1 MSLDREELIAACVR
15 HGRVAR
21 VVVAEVR
28 GSAPRDAGT
37 AMLVWEDGQSGTI
50 GGGTLE
56 HELTLKARDM
66 LGADAPDR
74 LTRHALGPDMGQCCG
89 GQVQA
94 LTEIFDRAR
103 AEALPQDIHARGP
116 GDMPL
121 GVTRLLAQARNGA
134 APVTPQLIKDWM
146 IEPVRARAQPL
157 WIWGAGHVGRAM
169 VSVLAPLPDL
179 AITWV
184 DTSADRFPEDVPE
197 GVTCLP
203 AADLATLVPYA
214 PTHARHLIVTYS
226 HAFDLALCDALL
238 RHGFDYAGLIGSQ
251 TKKARFR
258 KRLSEAG
265 HGPDPF
271 ARLTCPIGD
280 PALGKHPQQ
289 IALGVAAE
297 LLRLPPLCEC
307 DNGPGDAIPGNTDK
321 QTVNGSRL
329 KEDRA

>member
-1 MSLDREELIAACVR
+1 MSIDREELITTCALR
-15 HGRVAR
+15 GRVAR
-21 VVVAEVR
+21 VVIAEVR

-56 HELTLKARDM
+56 HELTLKAREM
-66 LGADAPDR
+66 LRAEAPDR
-74 LTRHALGPDMGQCCG
+74 LSRHALGPDMGQCCG
-89 GQVQA
+89 GHVQA
-94 LTEIFDRAR
+94 LTEIYDAAR
-103 AEALPQDIHARGP
+103 AEALPEDIHARGP
-116 GDMPL
+116 GEQPL
-121 GVTRLLAQARNGA
+121 AVTRMLAQARNGA
-134 APVTPQLIKDWM
+134 GPVSDGLIEGWM
-146 IEPVRARAQPL
+146 IETVRGARQPL
-157 WIWGAGHVGRAM
+157 WIWGAGHVGRAL
-169 VSVLAPLPDL
+169 VDVLSPLPNF

-184 DTSADRFPEDVPE
+184 DTAADRFPEDVPE

-203 AADLATLVPYA
+203 AAALAALVPYA
-214 PTHARHLIVTYS
+214 PRDARHLIVTYS

-238 RHGFDYAGLIGSQ
+238 QHGFDYAGLIGSK

-297 LLRLPPLCEC
+297 LLRLPLSTGHGAG
-307 DNGPGDAIPGNTDK
+307 DDGGPTLFD
-321 QTVNGSRL
+321 QHTVNGSRP